1 MNDNVEIL
9 VIETSKYDDI
19 VGEKIRSSVVRGP
32 LALSAVIAS
41 ATVTIRPNHITPYFS
56 LIVLSN

>member
-1 MNDNVEIL
+1 MNGNVEIL
-9 VIETSKYDDI
+9 AIETSKYDDI
-19 VGEKIRSSVVRGP
+19 VGEKDSVVRGP

-56 LIVLSN
+56 LIVLPN